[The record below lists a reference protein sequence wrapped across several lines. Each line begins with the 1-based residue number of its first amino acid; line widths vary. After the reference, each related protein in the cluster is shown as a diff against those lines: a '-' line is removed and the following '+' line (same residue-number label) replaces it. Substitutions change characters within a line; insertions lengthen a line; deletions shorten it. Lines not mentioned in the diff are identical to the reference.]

1 MVQEMTTFHIMVNDE
16 YARNSRMIDAY
27 ENEISKLPKGSL
39 QFKSNGH
46 YYLSYRN
53 EEGMVVTQYVKDSE
67 IDELR
72 KLIEQRKAIENTI
85 KKLIAERKEIEHALK
100 FSKWR

>member
-1 MVQEMTTFHIMVNDE
+1 MVQEMTTFHIMVN
-16 YARNSRMIDAY
+16 
-27 ENEISKLPKGSL
+27 
-39 QFKSNGH
+39 
-46 YYLSYRN
+46 
-53 EEGMVVTQYVKDSE
+53 
-67 IDELR
+67 DELR